1 MMTLYP
7 VQDTFVR
14 GEISPRLHA
23 RASLDL
29 YRAALSKCE
38 NFVTLPHGGIRKRG
52 GTYFV
57 GEVKTSAKRT
67 RGIPF
72 IFSADQAYM
81 LEFGDLYIRVYAYGA
96 RVGTVEVATPYLE
109 ADLFDLQFV
118 QSADQMWITHRD
130 YLPQVLTR
138 TAHTIWTLAE
148 FAFLDGPYDDINT
161 SATTMA
167 PAETGAVHPLMT

>member
-1 MMTLYP
+1 MTTLYP

-57 GEVKTSAKRT
+57 GEVKTSARRT

-81 LEFGDLYIRVYAYGA
+81 LEFGDLYVRVYAYGA

-109 ADLFDLQFV
+109 ADLFDLQIRPIRRPDV
-118 QSADQMWITHRD
+118 DHPQGLPSAGSH
-130 YLPQVLTR
+130 PHG
-138 TAHTIWTLAE
+138 AHHMDAGRVRL
-148 FAFLDGPYDDINT
+148 
-161 SATTMA
+161 SRR
-167 PAETGAVHPLMT
+167 PL